1 MDWKETA
8 VRLKFDE
15 GLSWSELPI
24 ELEKIYGRK
33 FNRESVRASLRRH
46 PRYGENKGIKE
57 GKEERIP
64 AIQDKGDYYIVTSG
78 KRSIEIT
85 KSKLKE
91 IKLLYCDDDPL
102 TINEICRKVNIPR
115 RDFFLIKTAFGITHD
130 DVPYI
135 DEELTDDNIESL
147 VDETI
152 ERRKEKYFLKL
163 QEKEIEAL
171 KAEVNK
177 YRRQDYFI
185 DKIHSLVT
193 EHFDNWNYDGPT
205 IPLRPKVKSNLMLEV
220 PIVDLH
226 LAKLAW
232 EPETGENYDS
242 KIAEKRFMEVIYDV
256 VERSKGMEF
265 EQILFP
271 IGNDFFNY
279 DTIDG
284 ETTRG
289 TAQSN
294 DSRWQKMYLKGN
306 ELLIKAIDILKVI
319 APVKVFQIPGNHDFQ
334 TSFYAIVNLASY
346 FRKDEN
352 VTVDTNPKTRKYIEF
367 GKNLIGYTHGDKE
380 KKRIFGN
387 MQVEAAE
394 AWGRTLY
401 REWHTGH
408 LHSEQVKEE
417 HGVKVRSLSSV
428 TATDSWHSESGYVG
442 AIATSQSFV
451 WDKQRGLRDIWYT
464 TVR

>member
-1 MDWKETA
+1 MDWKNRAVQLKETHSWRETYEAIRSEYPEEELNNDQIRDA
-8 VRLKFDE
+8 VRYRTGKLGSKQ
-15 GLSWSELPI
+15 
-24 ELEKIYGRK
+24 
-33 FNRESVRASLRRH
+33 
-46 PRYGENKGIKE
+46 
-57 GKEERIP
+57 GKEAILP

-91 IKLLYCDDDPL
+91 IKLLYCGEDYL
-102 TINEICRKVNIPR
+102 TVNEVCRKLDIPR
-115 RDFFLIKTAFGITHD
+115 RDFHLIKTAFGITHD

-135 DEELTDDNIESL
+135 DEDLTDDNIESL

-163 QEKEIEAL
+163 QSKEIEAL
-171 KAEVNK
+171 KAEVKK
-177 YRRQDYFI
+177 YRQQDYQI
-185 DKIHSLVT
+185 DRIHRMVT
-193 EHFDNWNYDGPT
+193 EHFDSWEYEGPT

-242 KIAEKRFMEVIYDV
+242 KIAEKRFMEVVYDV
-256 VERSKGMEF
+256 VERSKGIEF
-265 EQILFP
+265 EQIIFP
-271 IGNDFFNY
+271 IGSDYFNY
-279 DTIDG
+279 DTIYG
-284 ETTRG
+284 ETTKG

-306 ELLIKAIDILKVI
+306 ELLIKAIDILKVL
-319 APVKVFQIPGNHDFQ
+319 APVKAFQVPGNHDFQ

-346 FRKDEN
+346 FRNDDD
-352 VTVDTNPKTRKYIEF
+352 VIVDTNPKTRKYIEF

-387 MQVEAAE
+387 MQVEASE

-442 AIATSQSFV
+442 AIATNQSFV

>member
-1 MDWKETA
+1 MKWQDRAVQLRETHSWTETYKAIRKEYPNLELTDGQIRDA
-8 VRLKFDE
+8 VR
-15 GLSWSELPI
+15 W
-24 ELEKIYGRK
+24 RT
-33 FNRESVRASLRRH
+33 R
-46 PRYGENKGIKE
+46 NKGTKVGE
-57 GKEERIP
+57 EERIP
-64 AIQDKGDYYIVTSG
+64 KIQDKGDYYIVTSG
-78 KRSIEIT
+78 KRSIEVT
-85 KSKLKE
+85 KDKLKQ

-102 TINEICRKVNIPR
+102 TINELCRKLNIPR

-135 DEELTDDNIESL
+135 DEELTDDNIDNL
-147 VDETI
+147 VDETL

-163 QEKEIEAL
+163 QQKEIEVL
-171 KAEVNK
+171 KAEVKK
-177 YRRQDYFI
+177 YRQQDYFI
-185 DKIHSLVT
+185 DKIHKLVT
-193 EHFDNWNYDGPT
+193 EHFQNWQYDGPT

-256 VERSKGMEF
+256 VERSKGIEF
-265 EQILFP
+265 EQIVFP
-271 IGNDFFNY
+271 IGNDFFNFD
-279 DTIDG
+279 DTEG
-284 ETTRG
+284 GTRKG
-289 TAQSN
+289 TMQDN
-294 DSRWQKMYLKGN
+294 DSRWWKMYLKGN
-306 ELLIKAIDILKVI
+306 ELLIKAIDILSQL

-334 TSFYAIVNLASY
+334 VSFYAIVNLASY
-346 FRKDEN
+346 FRHDEN
-352 VTVDTNPKTRKYIEF
+352 IIVDTNPKTRKYIEF
-367 GKNLIGYTHGDKE
+367 GKCLIGYTHGDKE

-387 MQVEAAE
+387 MQVEAPE